1 MSINIIGIT
10 GPSGAGKSVL
20 CTYLAKKGVP
30 VIDAD
35 EVYHSLLVK
44 NSPCTLALAKE
55 FGEEILS
62 PDGTPDRK
70 KLGAIVFS
78 SDEKLKRLNSI
89 VLGFVID
96 KINEIIASLEMQGQ
110 KCVVLDAPTLIESGF
125 SKECS
130 SVLSVLSPKQDRV
143 RRIVIRDGITEEAAL
158 LRINAQKS
166 DEFYTENSHHVII
179 NDSCAESLYE
189 AFEKI
194 YGTNLYTGACGG
206 ANE

>member
-20 CTYLAKKGVP
+20 CTYLASKGIP
-30 VIDAD
+30 VINAD

-62 PDGTPDRK
+62 PEGTPDRK

-96 KINEIIASLEMQGQ
+96 KINEIIASLEKEGQ
-110 KCVVLDAPTLIESGF
+110 RTVVLDAPTLIESGF
-125 SKECS
+125 SKECD
-130 SVLSVLSPKQDRV
+130 SVLSVLSPKQDRL
-143 RRIVIRDGITEEAAL
+143 RRIVKRDGISEEAAL
-158 LRINAQKS
+158 LRTNAQKS

-179 NDSCAESLYE
+179 NDSGTESLYR
-189 AFEKI
+189 AFEEI
-194 YGTNLYTGACGG
+194 YGKDLYIGACGG
-206 ANE
+206 ADE